1 MKLFTFAII
10 LGVFGTGCASTLNEP
25 TKAPGAP
32 VATEANAS
40 DSAQWE
46 RRKLADGVEL
56 VVSPNAGPEAQRVAD
71 MIQSEMRS
79 RYLGAR

>member
-10 LGVFGTGCASTLNEP
+10 LTMFGTGCASTMGDAAK
-25 TKAPGAP
+25 TTGA
-32 VATEANAS
+32 NDAS
-40 DSAQWE
+40 QWQ

-56 VVSPNAGPEAQRVAD
+56 VVSPEAGPEAQRVAD

-79 RYLGAR
+79 RYIGAR